1 MSEKPKIAF
10 AVLSTVLVV
19 FSLYTAM
26 FGVFPEMIQRG
37 AHISAVIGL
46 VYIRLFGLDGAGGL
60 SWSRIKFFGLGVFG
74 SAVLGYQFFF
84 YEDVVS
90 RFGSITSYEM
100 PIAILAII
108 LLLDATRRTIGW
120 SMVGLAIFFLV
131 YAFYGRYF
139 PGLLAHRGYDMV
151 RILEQVYLG
160 ADGIYGTPL
169 GVSSTFVII
178 IVVLGALLEK
188 TGASGV
194 LMDIAV
200 SMTRNSRGGPA
211 KAAVVGSSLMG
222 MISGTAVA
230 NVLTTGTISIPL
242 MRRGGYRPAVAGAVE
257 AVASTGGQL
266 MPPIMGAAAFLMA
279 DIMEVPYLDITKAAL
294 LPALLFYIAVFASVH
309 LEAIKT
315 GLKPLESIDI
325 PDVAQSLRNSG
336 HVLLSIP
343 VFIGTLI
350 SGYSV
355 MYSSLAGII
364 CLLALSLLRHSS
376 RLNPRQLIAAAVSA
390 AEAILPVALA
400 TATAGIIIGVVTLTG
415 MGLKFS
421 SFIVSISGNNLLVAL
436 ILTMASS
443 LVLGMGLPTAAAYIL
458 VATLTAPALV
468 SMGVDLMAAHMFVF
482 YSAMLS
488 SITPPVALAEF
499 AAAAICREP
508 PMPPVIKL
516 KSKHKVRILDI
527 PREISAKIRASSA
540 AYTEGDLPANTYAD
554 QPKDVMSYRLGNV
567 LLIKSDVPEEIVY
580 QSTKAVMENLDFMA
594 TVHPAWKKVS
604 KEGII
609 NGFTIPLHP
618 GALRYYREAGVPGIE
633 EFAKSVGN

>member
-1 MSEKPKIAF
+1 MSQFETITQIGNAELSGKAKIAF
-10 AVLSTVLVV
+10 AALSTALVI

-26 FGVFPEMIQRG
+26 FGVFPDMIQRG

-46 VYIRLFGLDGAGGL
+46 VYVRLFGLDSVGGL
-60 SWSRIKFFGLGVFG
+60 SWSRIKFFGLGVIG

-90 RFGSITSYEM
+90 RFGSITNYEM
-100 PIAILAII
+100 PIAVLAII

-309 LEAIKT
+309 LEAVKT

-355 MYSSLAGII
+355 MYSSLAGIV
-364 CLLALSLLRHSS
+364 CLLALSLLRYSS

-436 ILTMASS
+436 VLTMASS

-488 SITPPVALAEF
+488 SITPPVALAAF

-508 PMPPVIKL
+508 PMRVAMISVKFGFVAFLLPYFFVLEPRLLGMGDIGETVGVFAMAVVGVLSLACVLQGYAFGKLTTLSRIVIGMAALAVLMPDLKFKL
-516 KSKHKVRILDI
+516 IGIAAIL
-527 PREISAKIRASSA
+527 A
-540 AYTEGDLPANTYAD
+540 
-554 QPKDVMSYRLGNV
+554 V
-567 LLIKSDVPEEIVY
+567 L
-580 QSTKAVMENLDFMA
+580 A
-594 TVHPAWKKVS
+594 AWKI
-604 KEGII
+604 GQ
-609 NGFTIPLHP
+609 FT
-618 GALRYYREAGVPGIE
+618 
-633 EFAKSVGN
+633 KSNQN

>member
-1 MSEKPKIAF
+1 M
-10 AVLSTVLVV
+10 
-19 FSLYTAM
+19 
-26 FGVFPEMIQRG
+26 
-37 AHISAVIGL
+37 
-46 VYIRLFGLDGAGGL
+46 
-60 SWSRIKFFGLGVFG
+60 GVFG

-488 SITPPVALAEF
+488 SITPPVALAAF

-508 PMPPVIKL
+508 PMRVAMISVKFGFVAFLLPYFFVLEPRLLGMGDIAETLGVFAMAVVGVLSLACVLQGYAFGKL
-516 KSKHKVRILDI
+516 TTFSRFVMGAAALAVLMPDLKFKLIGIAAIL
-527 PREISAKIRASSA
+527 A
-540 AYTEGDLPANTYAD
+540 
-554 QPKDVMSYRLGNV
+554 V
-567 LLIKSDVPEEIVY
+567 LV
-580 QSTKAVMENLDFMA
+580 
-594 TVHPAWKKVS
+594 AWKI
-604 KEGII
+604 GQ
-609 NGFTIPLHP
+609 FTQ
-618 GALRYYREAGVPGIE
+618 
-633 EFAKSVGN
+633 SNQN

>member
-1 MSEKPKIAF
+1 MSQFETITKIGNAEMSGKAKIAF
-10 AVLSTVLVV
+10 ATLSAALVI

-26 FGVFPEMIQRG
+26 FGVFPDMIQRG

-46 VYIRLFGLDGAGGL
+46 VYVRLFGLDSVGGL
-60 SWSRIKFFGLGVFG
+60 SWSRIKIFGLGVIG

-90 RFGSITSYEM
+90 RFGSITNYEM
-100 PIAILAII
+100 PIAVLAII

-120 SMVGLAIFFLV
+120 SMVGLAIFFLI

-309 LEAIKT
+309 LEAVKT

-355 MYSSLAGII
+355 MYSSLAGIV
-364 CLLALSLLRHSS
+364 CLLALSLLRYSS

-436 ILTMASS
+436 VLTMASS

-488 SITPPVALAEF
+488 SITPPVALAAF

-508 PMPPVIKL
+508 PMRVAMISVKFGFVAFLLPYFFVLEPRLLGMGDIGETVGVFAMAVVGVLSLACVLQGYAFGKL
-516 KSKHKVRILDI
+516 TTLSRIFI
-527 PREISAKIRASSA
+527 GIA
-540 AYTEGDLPANTYAD
+540 ALAVLMPDLKFKLIGIAAI
-554 QPKDVMSYRLGNV
+554 LAV
-567 LLIKSDVPEEIVY
+567 L
-580 QSTKAVMENLDFMA
+580 A
-594 TVHPAWKKVS
+594 AWKI
-604 KEGII
+604 GQ
-609 NGFTIPLHP
+609 FT
-618 GALRYYREAGVPGIE
+618 
-633 EFAKSVGN
+633 KSNQN

>member
-1 MSEKPKIAF
+1 MSQLETITKIGNAEMSGKAKIAF
-10 AVLSTVLVV
+10 ATLSAALVI

-26 FGVFPEMIQRG
+26 FGVFPDMIQRG

-46 VYIRLFGLDGAGGL
+46 VYVRLFGLDSVGGL
-60 SWSRIKFFGLGVFG
+60 SWSRIKFFGLGVIG

-90 RFGSITSYEM
+90 RFGSITNYEM
-100 PIAILAII
+100 PIAVLAII

-120 SMVGLAIFFLV
+120 SMVGLAIFFLI

-309 LEAIKT
+309 LEAVKT

-355 MYSSLAGII
+355 MYSSLAGIV
-364 CLLALSLLRHSS
+364 CLLALSLLRYSS

-436 ILTMASS
+436 VLTMASS

-488 SITPPVALAEF
+488 SITPPVALAAF

-508 PMPPVIKL
+508 PMRVAMISVKFGFVAFLLPYFFVLEPRLLGMGDIGETVGVFAMAVVGVLSLACVLQGYAFGKL
-516 KSKHKVRILDI
+516 TTLSRIFI
-527 PREISAKIRASSA
+527 GIA
-540 AYTEGDLPANTYAD
+540 ALAVLMPDLKFKLIGIAAI
-554 QPKDVMSYRLGNV
+554 LAV
-567 LLIKSDVPEEIVY
+567 L
-580 QSTKAVMENLDFMA
+580 A
-594 TVHPAWKKVS
+594 AWKI
-604 KEGII
+604 GQ
-609 NGFTIPLHP
+609 FT
-618 GALRYYREAGVPGIE
+618 
-633 EFAKSVGN
+633 KSNQN

>member
-1 MSEKPKIAF
+1 MSQFETITKIGNAEMSGKAKIAF
-10 AVLSTVLVV
+10 ATLSATLIIL
-19 FSLYTAM
+19 SLYTAM
-26 FGVFPEMIQRG
+26 FGVFPDMIQRG

-46 VYIRLFGLDGAGGL
+46 VYVRLFGLDSVGGL
-60 SWSRIKFFGLGVFG
+60 SWSRIKFFGLGVIG

-90 RFGSITSYEM
+90 RFGSITNYEM
-100 PIAILAII
+100 PIAVLAII

-120 SMVGLAIFFLV
+120 SMVGLAIFFLI

-309 LEAIKT
+309 LEAVKT

-355 MYSSLAGII
+355 MYSSLAGIV
-364 CLLALSLLRHSS
+364 CLLALSLLRYSS

-436 ILTMASS
+436 VLTMASS

-488 SITPPVALAEF
+488 SITPPVALAAF

-508 PMPPVIKL
+508 PMRVAMISVKFGFVAFLLPYFFVLEPRLLGMGDIGETVGVFAMAVVGVLSLACVLQGYAFGKL
-516 KSKHKVRILDI
+516 TTLSRIFI
-527 PREISAKIRASSA
+527 GIA
-540 AYTEGDLPANTYAD
+540 ALAVLMPDLKFKLIGIAAI
-554 QPKDVMSYRLGNV
+554 LAV
-567 LLIKSDVPEEIVY
+567 L
-580 QSTKAVMENLDFMA
+580 A
-594 TVHPAWKKVS
+594 AWKI
-604 KEGII
+604 GQ
-609 NGFTIPLHP
+609 FT
-618 GALRYYREAGVPGIE
+618 
-633 EFAKSVGN
+633 KSNQN

>member
-1 MSEKPKIAF
+1 MSQPETMAPTGDIEMNGKPKMAF
-10 AVLSTVLVV
+10 AALSTALIV

-26 FGVFPEMIQRG
+26 FGVFPDMIQRG

-46 VYIRLFGLDGAGGL
+46 VYIRLFGFSRPGAGMGGL
-60 SWSRIKFFGLGVFG
+60 SLSRMKFFGLGVLG

-120 SMVGLAIFFLV
+120 SMVSLAIFFLI
-131 YAFYGRYF
+131 YALYGRQF
-139 PGLLAHRGYDMV
+139 PDLLAHRGYDLV
-151 RILEQVYLG
+151 RVLEQVYLG

-178 IVVLGALLEK
+178 IVVFGALLEK

-200 SMTRNSRGGPA
+200 SMTRNSKGGPA

-309 LEAIKT
+309 LEAVKL
-315 GLKPLESIDI
+315 GLKPLNGIEV
-325 PDVAQSLRNSG
+325 PDVALSLRNSG
-336 HVLLSIP
+336 HVLISIP
-343 VFIGTLI
+343 IFIGTLI

-355 MYSSLAGII
+355 MYSSLAGIVS
-364 CLLALSLLRHSS
+364 LLALSLLRHSS
-376 RLNPRQLIAAAVSA
+376 RLNPRQLVAAAVSA
-390 AEAILPVALA
+390 SEAILPVALA

-421 SFIVSISGNNLLVAL
+421 SFIVTISNNNLLAAL
-436 ILTMASS
+436 VLTMASS

-488 SITPPVALAEF
+488 SITPPVALAAF

-508 PMPPVIKL
+508 PMRVAMISVKFGFVAFLLPYFFVLEPRLLGMGDIGETVAVFAVAVVGILALACVLQGYAFGKL
-516 KSKHKVRILDI
+516 TTLSRII
-527 PREISAKIRASSA
+527 IGA
-540 AYTEGDLPANTYAD
+540 AALA
-554 QPKDVMSYRLGNV
+554 V
-567 LLIKSDVPEEIVY
+567 LLPDMKFKLIGIV
-580 QSTKAVMENLDFMA
+580 TILAILV
-594 TVHPAWKKVS
+594 AWKI
-604 KEGII
+604 GQI
-609 NGFTIPLHP
+609 T
-618 GALRYYREAGVPGIE
+618 
-633 EFAKSVGN
+633 KSARK

>member
-1 MSEKPKIAF
+1 MSQFETMKQIGDVEMSEKPKIAF
-10 AVLSTVLVV
+10 AALSTVLVV

-26 FGVFPEMIQRG
+26 FGVFPDMIQRG

-46 VYIRLFGLDGAGGL
+46 VYIRLFGLDGAVGL
-60 SWSRIKFFGLGVFG
+60 SWSRIKFFGLGAFG

-309 LEAIKT
+309 LEAIKI

-376 RLNPRQLIAAAVSA
+376 RLNPRQMIAAAVSA

-488 SITPPVALAEF
+488 SITPPVALAAF

-508 PMPPVIKL
+508 PMRVAMISVKFGFVAFLLPYFFVLEPRLLGMGDIAETMGVFAMAVVGVLSLACVLQGYAFGKL
-516 KSKHKVRILDI
+516 TTFSRVVMGAAALAVLMPDLKFNLMGIAAIL
-527 PREISAKIRASSA
+527 A
-540 AYTEGDLPANTYAD
+540 
-554 QPKDVMSYRLGNV
+554 V
-567 LLIKSDVPEEIVY
+567 LV
-580 QSTKAVMENLDFMA
+580 
-594 TVHPAWKKVS
+594 AWKI
-604 KEGII
+604 GQ
-609 NGFTIPLHP
+609 FT
-618 GALRYYREAGVPGIE
+618 
-633 EFAKSVGN
+633 KSNQN

>member
-1 MSEKPKIAF
+1 MDS
-10 AVLSTVLVV
+10 V
-19 FSLYTAM
+19 
-26 FGVFPEMIQRG
+26 
-37 AHISAVIGL
+37 
-46 VYIRLFGLDGAGGL
+46 GGL
-60 SWSRIKFFGLGVFG
+60 SWSRIKFFGLGVIG

-90 RFGSITSYEM
+90 RFGSITNYEM
-100 PIAILAII
+100 PIAVLAII

-120 SMVGLAIFFLV
+120 SMVGLAIFFLI

-309 LEAIKT
+309 LEAVKT

-355 MYSSLAGII
+355 MYSSLAGIV
-364 CLLALSLLRHSS
+364 CLLALSLLRYSS

-415 MGLKFS
+415 IGLKFS

-436 ILTMASS
+436 VLTMASS

-488 SITPPVALAEF
+488 SITPPVALAAF

-508 PMPPVIKL
+508 PMRVAMISVKFGFVAFLLPYFFVLEPRLLGMGDIGETVGVFAMAVVGVLSLACVLQGYAFGKLTTLSRIVIGMAALAVLMPDLKFKL
-516 KSKHKVRILDI
+516 IGIAAIL
-527 PREISAKIRASSA
+527 A
-540 AYTEGDLPANTYAD
+540 
-554 QPKDVMSYRLGNV
+554 V
-567 LLIKSDVPEEIVY
+567 L
-580 QSTKAVMENLDFMA
+580 A
-594 TVHPAWKKVS
+594 AWKI
-604 KEGII
+604 GQ
-609 NGFTIPLHP
+609 FT
-618 GALRYYREAGVPGIE
+618 
-633 EFAKSVGN
+633 KSNQN

>member
-1 MSEKPKIAF
+1 MSQFETITQIGDAEMSGKAKIAF
-10 AVLSTVLVV
+10 ATLSAALVI

-26 FGVFPEMIQRG
+26 FGVFPDMIQRG

-46 VYIRLFGLDGAGGL
+46 VYVRLFGLDSVGGL
-60 SWSRIKFFGLGVFG
+60 SWSRIKFFGLGVIG

-90 RFGSITSYEM
+90 RFGSITNYEM
-100 PIAILAII
+100 PIAVLAII

-139 PGLLAHRGYDMV
+139 PGLLAHRGYDIV

-309 LEAIKT
+309 LEAVKT

-355 MYSSLAGII
+355 MYSSLAGIV
-364 CLLALSLLRHSS
+364 CLLALSLLRYSS

-436 ILTMASS
+436 VLTMASS

-488 SITPPVALAEF
+488 SITPPVALAAF

-508 PMPPVIKL
+508 PMRVAMISVKFGFVAFLLPYFFVLEPRLLGMGDIGETVGVFAMAVVGVLSLACVLQGYAFGKL
-516 KSKHKVRILDI
+516 TTLSRIFI
-527 PREISAKIRASSA
+527 GIA
-540 AYTEGDLPANTYAD
+540 ALAVLMPDLKFKLIGIAAI
-554 QPKDVMSYRLGNV
+554 LAV
-567 LLIKSDVPEEIVY
+567 L
-580 QSTKAVMENLDFMA
+580 A
-594 TVHPAWKKVS
+594 AWKI
-604 KEGII
+604 GQ
-609 NGFTIPLHP
+609 FT
-618 GALRYYREAGVPGIE
+618 
-633 EFAKSVGN
+633 KSNQN

>member
-1 MSEKPKIAF
+1 MSQFETITQIGNAEMSGKAKIAF
-10 AVLSTVLVV
+10 ATLSTALVI

-26 FGVFPEMIQRG
+26 FGVFPDMIQRG

-46 VYIRLFGLDGAGGL
+46 VYVRLFGLDSVGGL
-60 SWSRIKFFGLGVFG
+60 SWSRIKFFGLGVIG

-90 RFGSITSYEM
+90 RFGSITNYEM
-100 PIAILAII
+100 PIAVLAII

-120 SMVGLAIFFLV
+120 SMVGLAIFFLI

-309 LEAIKT
+309 LEAVKT

-325 PDVAQSLRNSG
+325 PDVKQSLRNSG

-376 RLNPRQLIAAAVSA
+376 RLNPRQLITAAVSA

-436 ILTMASS
+436 VLTMASS

-488 SITPPVALAEF
+488 SITPPVALAAF

-508 PMPPVIKL
+508 PMRVAMISVKFGFVAFLLPYFFVLEPRLLGMGDIGETVGVFAMAVVGVLSLACVLQGYAFGKLTTLSRIVIGIAALAVLMPDLKFKL
-516 KSKHKVRILDI
+516 IGIAAIL
-527 PREISAKIRASSA
+527 A
-540 AYTEGDLPANTYAD
+540 
-554 QPKDVMSYRLGNV
+554 V
-567 LLIKSDVPEEIVY
+567 L
-580 QSTKAVMENLDFMA
+580 A
-594 TVHPAWKKVS
+594 AWKI
-604 KEGII
+604 GQ
-609 NGFTIPLHP
+609 FT
-618 GALRYYREAGVPGIE
+618 
-633 EFAKSVGN
+633 KSNQN

>member
-1 MSEKPKIAF
+1 MSQFETIKQVGDVEMSGKPKIAF
-10 AVLSTVLVV
+10 AVLSTMLVV

-26 FGVFPEMIQRG
+26 FGVFPDMIQRG

-46 VYIRLFGLDGAGGL
+46 VYIRLFGLDGVDGL

-488 SITPPVALAEF
+488 SITPPVALAAF

-508 PMPPVIKL
+508 PMRVAMISVKFGFVAFLLPYFFVLEPRLLGMGDIAETLGVFAMAVVGVLSLACVLQGYAFGKL
-516 KSKHKVRILDI
+516 TTFSRFVMGAAALAVLMPDLKFKLMGIAAIL
-527 PREISAKIRASSA
+527 A
-540 AYTEGDLPANTYAD
+540 
-554 QPKDVMSYRLGNV
+554 V
-567 LLIKSDVPEEIVY
+567 LV
-580 QSTKAVMENLDFMA
+580 
-594 TVHPAWKKVS
+594 AWKI
-604 KEGII
+604 GQ
-609 NGFTIPLHP
+609 FT
-618 GALRYYREAGVPGIE
+618 
-633 EFAKSVGN
+633 KSNQN

>member
-1 MSEKPKIAF
+1 M
-10 AVLSTVLVV
+10 
-19 FSLYTAM
+19 
-26 FGVFPEMIQRG
+26 GVI
-37 AHISAVIGL
+37 
-46 VYIRLFGLDGAGGL
+46 
-60 SWSRIKFFGLGVFG
+60 G

-90 RFGSITSYEM
+90 RFGSITNYEM
-100 PIAILAII
+100 PIAILAIV

-120 SMVGLAIFFLV
+120 SMVGLAIFFLI

-309 LEAIKT
+309 LEAVKT

-355 MYSSLAGII
+355 MYSSLAGIV
-364 CLLALSLLRHSS
+364 CLLALSLLRYSS

-436 ILTMASS
+436 VLTMASS

-488 SITPPVALAEF
+488 SITPPVALAAF

-508 PMPPVIKL
+508 PMRVAMISVKFGFVAFLLPYFFVLEPRLLGMGDIGETVGVFAMAVVGVLSLACVLQGYAFGKL
-516 KSKHKVRILDI
+516 TTLSRIFI
-527 PREISAKIRASSA
+527 GIA
-540 AYTEGDLPANTYAD
+540 ALAVLMPDLKFKLIGIAAI
-554 QPKDVMSYRLGNV
+554 LAV
-567 LLIKSDVPEEIVY
+567 L
-580 QSTKAVMENLDFMA
+580 A
-594 TVHPAWKKVS
+594 AWKI
-604 KEGII
+604 GQ
-609 NGFTIPLHP
+609 FT
-618 GALRYYREAGVPGIE
+618 
-633 EFAKSVGN
+633 KSNQN

>member
-1 MSEKPKIAF
+1 MSQFETISQIGNAELSGKAKIAF
-10 AVLSTVLVV
+10 AALSTALVI

-26 FGVFPEMIQRG
+26 FGVFPDMIQRG

-46 VYIRLFGLDGAGGL
+46 VYVRLFGLDSVGGL
-60 SWSRIKFFGLGVFG
+60 SWSRIKFFGLGVIG

-90 RFGSITSYEM
+90 RFGSITNYEM
-100 PIAILAII
+100 PIAVLAII

-120 SMVGLAIFFLV
+120 SMVGLAIFFLI

-309 LEAIKT
+309 LEAVKT

-355 MYSSLAGII
+355 MYSSLAGIV
-364 CLLALSLLRHSS
+364 CLLALSLLRYSS

-436 ILTMASS
+436 VLTMASS

-488 SITPPVALAEF
+488 SITPPVALAAF

-508 PMPPVIKL
+508 PMRVAMISVKFGFVAFLLPYFFVLEPRLLGMGDIGETVGVFAMAVVGVLSLACVLQGYAFGKL
-516 KSKHKVRILDI
+516 TTLSRIFI
-527 PREISAKIRASSA
+527 GIA
-540 AYTEGDLPANTYAD
+540 ALAVLMPDLKFKLIGIAAI
-554 QPKDVMSYRLGNV
+554 LAV
-567 LLIKSDVPEEIVY
+567 L
-580 QSTKAVMENLDFMA
+580 A
-594 TVHPAWKKVS
+594 AWKI
-604 KEGII
+604 GQ
-609 NGFTIPLHP
+609 FT
-618 GALRYYREAGVPGIE
+618 
-633 EFAKSVGN
+633 KSNQN

>member
-1 MSEKPKIAF
+1 MSQFETITQIGNAELSGKAKIAF
-10 AVLSTVLVV
+10 ATLSTALVV

-26 FGVFPEMIQRG
+26 FGVFPDMIQRG

-46 VYIRLFGLDGAGGL
+46 VYVRLFGLDSVGGL
-60 SWSRIKFFGLGVFG
+60 SWSRIKFFGLGVIG

-84 YEDVVS
+84 YEAVVS
-90 RFGSITSYEM
+90 RFGSITNYEM
-100 PIAILAII
+100 PIAVLAII

-120 SMVGLAIFFLV
+120 SMVGLAIFFLI

-309 LEAIKT
+309 LEAVKT

-355 MYSSLAGII
+355 MYSSLAGIV
-364 CLLALSLLRHSS
+364 CLLALSLLRYSS

-436 ILTMASS
+436 VLTMASS

-488 SITPPVALAEF
+488 SITPPVALAAF

-508 PMPPVIKL
+508 PMRVAMISVKFGFVAFLLPYFFVLEPRLLGMGDIGETVGVFAMAVVGVLSLACVLQGYAFGKLTTLSRIVIGIAALAVLMPDLKFKL
-516 KSKHKVRILDI
+516 IGIAAIL
-527 PREISAKIRASSA
+527 A
-540 AYTEGDLPANTYAD
+540 
-554 QPKDVMSYRLGNV
+554 V
-567 LLIKSDVPEEIVY
+567 L
-580 QSTKAVMENLDFMA
+580 A
-594 TVHPAWKKVS
+594 AWKI
-604 KEGII
+604 GQ
-609 NGFTIPLHP
+609 FT
-618 GALRYYREAGVPGIE
+618 
-633 EFAKSVGN
+633 KSNQN

>member
-1 MSEKPKIAF
+1 MSQFETITQIGNAELSGKAKIAF
-10 AVLSTVLVV
+10 AALSTALVI

-26 FGVFPEMIQRG
+26 FGVFPDMIQRG

-46 VYIRLFGLDGAGGL
+46 VYVRLFGLDSVGGL
-60 SWSRIKFFGLGVFG
+60 SWSRIKFFGLGVIG

-90 RFGSITSYEM
+90 RFGSITNYEM
-100 PIAILAII
+100 PIAVLAII

-120 SMVGLAIFFLV
+120 SMVGLAIFFLI

-309 LEAIKT
+309 LEAVKT

-355 MYSSLAGII
+355 MYSSLAGIV
-364 CLLALSLLRHSS
+364 CLLALSLLRYSS

-390 AEAILPVALA
+390 AGAILPVALA

-436 ILTMASS
+436 VLTMASS

-488 SITPPVALAEF
+488 SITPPVALAAF

-508 PMPPVIKL
+508 PMRVAMISVKFGFVAFLLPYFFVLEPRLLGMGDIGETVGVFAMAVVGVLSLACVLQGYAFGKLTTLSRIVIGIAALAVLMPDLKFKL
-516 KSKHKVRILDI
+516 IGIAAIL
-527 PREISAKIRASSA
+527 A
-540 AYTEGDLPANTYAD
+540 
-554 QPKDVMSYRLGNV
+554 V
-567 LLIKSDVPEEIVY
+567 L
-580 QSTKAVMENLDFMA
+580 A
-594 TVHPAWKKVS
+594 AWKI
-604 KEGII
+604 GQ
-609 NGFTIPLHP
+609 FT
-618 GALRYYREAGVPGIE
+618 
-633 EFAKSVGN
+633 KSNQN

>member
-1 MSEKPKIAF
+1 MSQFETITQIGDVEMSEKAKIAF
-10 AVLSTVLVV
+10 AALSTALIV

-26 FGVFPEMIQRG
+26 FGVFPDMIQRG

-46 VYIRLFGLDGAGGL
+46 VYVRLFGLDSVGGL
-60 SWSRIKFFGLGVFG
+60 SWSRIKFFGLGVIG

-90 RFGSITSYEM
+90 RFGSITNYEM
-100 PIAILAII
+100 PIAILAIV

-194 LMDIAV
+194 LMYIAV

-309 LEAIKT
+309 LEAVKT

-355 MYSSLAGII
+355 MYSSLAGIV
-364 CLLALSLLRHSS
+364 CLLALSLLRYSS

-436 ILTMASS
+436 VLTMASS

-488 SITPPVALAEF
+488 SITPPVALAAF

-508 PMPPVIKL
+508 PMRVAMISVKFGFVAFLLPYFFVLEPRLLGMGDIGETVGVFAMAVVGVLSLACVLQGYAFGKL
-516 KSKHKVRILDI
+516 TTLSRIFI
-527 PREISAKIRASSA
+527 GIA
-540 AYTEGDLPANTYAD
+540 ALAVLMPDLKFKLIGIAAI
-554 QPKDVMSYRLGNV
+554 LAV
-567 LLIKSDVPEEIVY
+567 LV
-580 QSTKAVMENLDFMA
+580 
-594 TVHPAWKKVS
+594 AWKI
-604 KEGII
+604 GQ
-609 NGFTIPLHP
+609 FT
-618 GALRYYREAGVPGIE
+618 
-633 EFAKSVGN
+633 KSNQN

>member
-1 MSEKPKIAF
+1 MSQFETITQIGNAELSGKAKIAF
-10 AVLSTVLVV
+10 AALSTALVI

-26 FGVFPEMIQRG
+26 FGVFPDMIQRG

-46 VYIRLFGLDGAGGL
+46 VYVRLFGLNSVGGL
-60 SWSRIKFFGLGVFG
+60 SWSRIKFFGLGVIG

-90 RFGSITSYEM
+90 RFGSITNYEM
-100 PIAILAII
+100 PIAVLAII

-120 SMVGLAIFFLV
+120 SMVGLAIFFLI

-309 LEAIKT
+309 LEAVKT

-355 MYSSLAGII
+355 MYSSLAGIV
-364 CLLALSLLRHSS
+364 CLLALSLLRYSS

-436 ILTMASS
+436 VLTMASS

-488 SITPPVALAEF
+488 SITPPVALAAF

-508 PMPPVIKL
+508 PMRVAMISVKFGFVAFLLPYFFVLEPRLLGMGDIGETVGVFAMAVVGVLSLACVLQGYAFGKLTTLSRIVIGMAALAVLMPDLKFKL
-516 KSKHKVRILDI
+516 IGIAAIL
-527 PREISAKIRASSA
+527 A
-540 AYTEGDLPANTYAD
+540 
-554 QPKDVMSYRLGNV
+554 V
-567 LLIKSDVPEEIVY
+567 L
-580 QSTKAVMENLDFMA
+580 A
-594 TVHPAWKKVS
+594 AWKI
-604 KEGII
+604 GQ
-609 NGFTIPLHP
+609 FT
-618 GALRYYREAGVPGIE
+618 
-633 EFAKSVGN
+633 KSNQN

>member
-1 MSEKPKIAF
+1 MSQFETITQIGNAELSGKAKIAF
-10 AVLSTVLVV
+10 AALSTALVI

-26 FGVFPEMIQRG
+26 FGVFPDMIQRG

-46 VYIRLFGLDGAGGL
+46 VYVRLFGLDSFGGL
-60 SWSRIKFFGLGVFG
+60 SWSRIKFFGLGVIG

-90 RFGSITSYEM
+90 RFGSITNYEM

-139 PGLLAHRGYDMV
+139 PGLLAHRGYDIV

-309 LEAIKT
+309 LEL
-315 GLKPLESIDI
+315 LK
-325 PDVAQSLRNSG
+325 Q
-336 HVLLSIP
+336 
-343 VFIGTLI
+343 
-350 SGYSV
+350 
-355 MYSSLAGII
+355 
-364 CLLALSLLRHSS
+364 
-376 RLNPRQLIAAAVSA
+376 
-390 AEAILPVALA
+390 AEAA
-400 TATAGIIIGVVTLTG
+400 
-415 MGLKFS
+415 
-421 SFIVSISGNNLLVAL
+421 
-436 ILTMASS
+436 
-443 LVLGMGLPTAAAYIL
+443 
-458 VATLTAPALV
+458 
-468 SMGVDLMAAHMFVF
+468 
-482 YSAMLS
+482 
-488 SITPPVALAEF
+488 
-499 AAAAICREP
+499 
-508 PMPPVIKL
+508 
-516 KSKHKVRILDI
+516 
-527 PREISAKIRASSA
+527 
-540 AYTEGDLPANTYAD
+540 
-554 QPKDVMSYRLGNV
+554 
-567 LLIKSDVPEEIVY
+567 
-580 QSTKAVMENLDFMA
+580 
-594 TVHPAWKKVS
+594 
-604 KEGII
+604 
-609 NGFTIPLHP
+609 
-618 GALRYYREAGVPGIE
+618 
-633 EFAKSVGN
+633 

>member
-1 MSEKPKIAF
+1 MSQFETITQIGDAEMSGKAKIAF
-10 AVLSTVLVV
+10 ATLSAALVI

-26 FGVFPEMIQRG
+26 FGVFPDMIQRG

-46 VYIRLFGLDGAGGL
+46 VYVRLFGLDSVGGL
-60 SWSRIKFFGLGVFG
+60 SWSRIKFFGLGVIG
-74 SAVLGYQFFF
+74 SVVLGYQFFF

-90 RFGSITSYEM
+90 RFGSITNYEM
-100 PIAILAII
+100 PIAVLAII

-139 PGLLAHRGYDMV
+139 PGLLAHRGYDIV

-309 LEAIKT
+309 LEAVKT

-355 MYSSLAGII
+355 MYSSLAGIV
-364 CLLALSLLRHSS
+364 CLLALSLLRYSS

-436 ILTMASS
+436 VLTMASS

-488 SITPPVALAEF
+488 SITPPVALAAF

-508 PMPPVIKL
+508 PMRVAMISVKFGFVAFLLPYFFVLEPRLLGMGDIGETVGVFAMAVVGVLSLACVLQGYAFGKL
-516 KSKHKVRILDI
+516 TTLSRIFI
-527 PREISAKIRASSA
+527 GIA
-540 AYTEGDLPANTYAD
+540 ALAVLMPDLKFKLIGIAAI
-554 QPKDVMSYRLGNV
+554 LAV
-567 LLIKSDVPEEIVY
+567 L
-580 QSTKAVMENLDFMA
+580 A
-594 TVHPAWKKVS
+594 AWKI
-604 KEGII
+604 GQ
-609 NGFTIPLHP
+609 FT
-618 GALRYYREAGVPGIE
+618 
-633 EFAKSVGN
+633 KSNQN

>member
-1 MSEKPKIAF
+1 MSQFETITQIGNAEMSGKAKIAF
-10 AVLSTVLVV
+10 ATLSTALVI

-26 FGVFPEMIQRG
+26 FGVFPDMIQRG

-46 VYIRLFGLDGAGGL
+46 VYVRLFGLDSVSGL
-60 SWSRIKFFGLGVFG
+60 SWSRIKFFGLGVIG
-74 SAVLGYQFFF
+74 SVVLGYQFFF
-84 YEDVVS
+84 YENVVS
-90 RFGSITSYEM
+90 RFGSITNYEM

-200 SMTRNSRGGPA
+200 SMTRKSRGGPA

-309 LEAIKT
+309 LEAVKT
-315 GLKPLESIDI
+315 GLKPLQSIDI
-325 PDVAQSLRNSG
+325 PDVKQSLRNSG

-355 MYSSLAGII
+355 MYSSLAGIV
-364 CLLALSLLRHSS
+364 CLLALSLLRYSS

-436 ILTMASS
+436 VLTMASS

-488 SITPPVALAEF
+488 SITPPVALAAF

-508 PMPPVIKL
+508 PMRVAMISVKFGFVAFLLPYFFVLEPRLLGMGDIGETVGVFAMAVVGVLSLACVLQGYAFGKLTTLSRIVIGVAALAGLMPDLKFKL
-516 KSKHKVRILDI
+516 IGIAAIL
-527 PREISAKIRASSA
+527 A
-540 AYTEGDLPANTYAD
+540 
-554 QPKDVMSYRLGNV
+554 V
-567 LLIKSDVPEEIVY
+567 L
-580 QSTKAVMENLDFMA
+580 A
-594 TVHPAWKKVS
+594 AWKI
-604 KEGII
+604 GQ
-609 NGFTIPLHP
+609 FT
-618 GALRYYREAGVPGIE
+618 
-633 EFAKSVGN
+633 KSNQN

>member
-1 MSEKPKIAF
+1 MSQFETITQIGNAELSGKAKIAF
-10 AVLSTVLVV
+10 AALSTALVI

-26 FGVFPEMIQRG
+26 FGVFPDMIQRG

-46 VYIRLFGLDGAGGL
+46 VYVRLFGLDSVGGL
-60 SWSRIKFFGLGVFG
+60 SWSRIKFFGLGVIG

-90 RFGSITSYEM
+90 RFGSITNYEM
-100 PIAILAII
+100 PIAVLAII

-120 SMVGLAIFFLV
+120 SMVGLAIFFLI

-309 LEAIKT
+309 LEAVKT

-355 MYSSLAGII
+355 MYSSLAGIV
-364 CLLALSLLRHSS
+364 CLLALSLLRYSS
-376 RLNPRQLIAAAVSA
+376 RLNPRQLIASAVSA

-436 ILTMASS
+436 VLTMASS

-488 SITPPVALAEF
+488 SITPPVALAAF

-508 PMPPVIKL
+508 PMRVAMISVKFGFVAFLLPYFFVLEPRLLGMGDIGETVGVFAMAVVGVLSLACVLQGYAFGKLTTLSRIVIGIAALAVLMPDLKFKL
-516 KSKHKVRILDI
+516 IGIAAIL
-527 PREISAKIRASSA
+527 A
-540 AYTEGDLPANTYAD
+540 
-554 QPKDVMSYRLGNV
+554 V
-567 LLIKSDVPEEIVY
+567 L
-580 QSTKAVMENLDFMA
+580 A
-594 TVHPAWKKVS
+594 AWKI
-604 KEGII
+604 GQ
-609 NGFTIPLHP
+609 FT
-618 GALRYYREAGVPGIE
+618 
-633 EFAKSVGN
+633 KSNQN

>member
-1 MSEKPKIAF
+1 MSQFETMKQIGDVEMSEKPKIAF

-26 FGVFPEMIQRG
+26 FGVFPDMIQRG

-46 VYIRLFGLDGAGGL
+46 VYIRLFGLDGVGGL

-309 LEAIKT
+309 LEAIKI

-488 SITPPVALAEF
+488 SITPPVALAAF

-508 PMPPVIKL
+508 PMRVAMISVKFGFVAFLLPYFFVLEPRL
-516 KSKHKVRILDI
+516 LGMGDI
-527 PREISAKIRASSA
+527 PETLGVFAMAVVGVLSLACVLQGYAFGKLTTFSRFVMGA
-540 AYTEGDLPANTYAD
+540 AALAVLMPDLKFNLMGIAAI
-554 QPKDVMSYRLGNV
+554 LAV
-567 LLIKSDVPEEIVY
+567 LV
-580 QSTKAVMENLDFMA
+580 
-594 TVHPAWKKVS
+594 AWKI
-604 KEGII
+604 GQ
-609 NGFTIPLHP
+609 FT
-618 GALRYYREAGVPGIE
+618 
-633 EFAKSVGN
+633 KSNQN

>member
-1 MSEKPKIAF
+1 MSQFETITQIGNAELSGKAKIAF
-10 AVLSTVLVV
+10 AALSTALVI

-26 FGVFPEMIQRG
+26 FGVFPDMIQRG

-46 VYIRLFGLDGAGGL
+46 VYVRLFGLNSVGGL
-60 SWSRIKFFGLGVFG
+60 SWSRIKFFGLGVIG

-90 RFGSITSYEM
+90 RFGSITNYEM
-100 PIAILAII
+100 PIAVLAII

-120 SMVGLAIFFLV
+120 SMVGLAIFFLI

-309 LEAIKT
+309 LEAVKT

-355 MYSSLAGII
+355 MYSSLAGIV
-364 CLLALSLLRHSS
+364 CLLALSLLRYSS

-436 ILTMASS
+436 VLTMASS

-488 SITPPVALAEF
+488 SITPPVALAAF

-508 PMPPVIKL
+508 PMRVAMISVKFGFVAFLLPYFFVLEPRLLGMGDIGETVGVFAMAVVGVLSLACVLQGYAFGKLTTLSRIVIGIAALAVLMPDLKFKL
-516 KSKHKVRILDI
+516 IGIAAIL
-527 PREISAKIRASSA
+527 A
-540 AYTEGDLPANTYAD
+540 
-554 QPKDVMSYRLGNV
+554 V
-567 LLIKSDVPEEIVY
+567 L
-580 QSTKAVMENLDFMA
+580 A
-594 TVHPAWKKVS
+594 AWKI
-604 KEGII
+604 GQ
-609 NGFTIPLHP
+609 FT
-618 GALRYYREAGVPGIE
+618 
-633 EFAKSVGN
+633 KSNQN

>member
-1 MSEKPKIAF
+1 MSQFETITQIGNAELIGKAKIAF
-10 AVLSTVLVV
+10 AALSTALVT

-26 FGVFPEMIQRG
+26 FGVFPDMIQRG

-46 VYIRLFGLDGAGGL
+46 VYVRLFGLNSVGGL
-60 SWSRIKFFGLGVFG
+60 SWSRIKFFGLGVIG
-74 SAVLGYQFFF
+74 SVVLGYQFFF

-90 RFGSITSYEM
+90 RFGSITNYEM
-100 PIAILAII
+100 PIAVLAII

-120 SMVGLAIFFLV
+120 SMVGLAIFFLI

-309 LEAIKT
+309 LEAVKT

-355 MYSSLAGII
+355 MYSSLAGIV
-364 CLLALSLLRHSS
+364 CLLALSLLRYSS

-436 ILTMASS
+436 VLTMASS

-488 SITPPVALAEF
+488 SITPPVALAAF

-508 PMPPVIKL
+508 PMRVAMISVKFGFVAFLLPYFFVLEPRLLGMGDIGETVGVFAMAVVGVLSLACVLQGYAFGKLTTLSRIVIGMAALAVLMPDLKFKL
-516 KSKHKVRILDI
+516 IGIAAIL
-527 PREISAKIRASSA
+527 A
-540 AYTEGDLPANTYAD
+540 
-554 QPKDVMSYRLGNV
+554 V
-567 LLIKSDVPEEIVY
+567 L
-580 QSTKAVMENLDFMA
+580 A
-594 TVHPAWKKVS
+594 AWKI
-604 KEGII
+604 GQ
-609 NGFTIPLHP
+609 FT
-618 GALRYYREAGVPGIE
+618 
-633 EFAKSVGN
+633 KSNQN

>member
-1 MSEKPKIAF
+1 MSQFETITKVGNAEMSGKAKIAF
-10 AVLSTVLVV
+10 ATLSDALVI

-26 FGVFPEMIQRG
+26 FGVFPDMIQRG

-46 VYIRLFGLDGAGGL
+46 VYVRLFGLDSVGGL
-60 SWSRIKFFGLGVFG
+60 SWSRIKFFGLGVIG

-90 RFGSITSYEM
+90 RFGSITNYEM
-100 PIAILAII
+100 PIAVLAII

-309 LEAIKT
+309 LEAVKT

-355 MYSSLAGII
+355 MYSSLAGIV
-364 CLLALSLLRHSS
+364 CLLALSLLRYSS

-436 ILTMASS
+436 VLTMASS

-488 SITPPVALAEF
+488 SITPPVALAAF

-508 PMPPVIKL
+508 PMRVAMISVKFGFVAFLLPYFFVLEPRLLGMGDIGETVGVFAMAVVGVLSLACVLQGYAFGKL
-516 KSKHKVRILDI
+516 TTLSRIFI
-527 PREISAKIRASSA
+527 GIA
-540 AYTEGDLPANTYAD
+540 ALAVLMPDLKFKLIGIAAI
-554 QPKDVMSYRLGNV
+554 LAV
-567 LLIKSDVPEEIVY
+567 L
-580 QSTKAVMENLDFMA
+580 A
-594 TVHPAWKKVS
+594 AWKI
-604 KEGII
+604 GQ
-609 NGFTIPLHP
+609 FT
-618 GALRYYREAGVPGIE
+618 
-633 EFAKSVGN
+633 KSNQN

>member
-1 MSEKPKIAF
+1 MSQFETITQIGNAEMSGKAKIAF
-10 AVLSTVLVV
+10 ATLSTALVI

-26 FGVFPEMIQRG
+26 FGVFPDMIQRG

-46 VYIRLFGLDGAGGL
+46 VYVRLFGLDSVGGL
-60 SWSRIKFFGLGVFG
+60 SWSRIKFFGLGVIG

-90 RFGSITSYEM
+90 RFGSITNYEM
-100 PIAILAII
+100 PIAVLAII

-120 SMVGLAIFFLV
+120 SMVGLAIFFLI

-309 LEAIKT
+309 LEAVKT

-355 MYSSLAGII
+355 MYSSLAGIV
-364 CLLALSLLRHSS
+364 CLLALSLLRYSS

-436 ILTMASS
+436 VLTMASS

-488 SITPPVALAEF
+488 SITPPVALAAF

-508 PMPPVIKL
+508 PMRVAMISVKFGFVAFLLPYFFVLEPRLLGMGDIGETVGVFAMAVVGVLSLACVLQGYAFGKLTTLSRIVIGMAALAVLMPDLKFKL
-516 KSKHKVRILDI
+516 IGIAAIL
-527 PREISAKIRASSA
+527 A
-540 AYTEGDLPANTYAD
+540 
-554 QPKDVMSYRLGNV
+554 V
-567 LLIKSDVPEEIVY
+567 L
-580 QSTKAVMENLDFMA
+580 A
-594 TVHPAWKKVS
+594 AWKI
-604 KEGII
+604 GQ
-609 NGFTIPLHP
+609 FT
-618 GALRYYREAGVPGIE
+618 
-633 EFAKSVGN
+633 KSNQN

>member
-1 MSEKPKIAF
+1 MKKIWDVEMSEKPKIAF
-10 AVLSTVLVV
+10 AILSTVLVA

-26 FGVFPEMIQRG
+26 FGVFPDMIQRG

-46 VYIRLFGLDGAGGL
+46 VYIRLFGVDGAGGL
-60 SWSRIKFFGLGVFG
+60 SWSRINFFVLGVFG

-242 MRRGGYRPAVAGAVE
+242 MRRGGYQPAVAGAVE

-309 LEAIKT
+309 LEAVKT
-315 GLKPLESIDI
+315 GLKPLESSDI

-488 SITPPVALAEF
+488 SITPPVALAAF

-508 PMPPVIKL
+508 PMRVAMISVKFGFVAFLLPYFFVLEPRLLGMGDITETLAVFAMAVVGVLSLACVLQGYAVGKL
-516 KSKHKVRILDI
+516 TTFSRFVMGAAALAVLMPDLKFKLMGIAAIL
-527 PREISAKIRASSA
+527 A
-540 AYTEGDLPANTYAD
+540 
-554 QPKDVMSYRLGNV
+554 V
-567 LLIKSDVPEEIVY
+567 LV
-580 QSTKAVMENLDFMA
+580 
-594 TVHPAWKKVS
+594 AWKI
-604 KEGII
+604 GQ
-609 NGFTIPLHP
+609 FT
-618 GALRYYREAGVPGIE
+618 
-633 EFAKSVGN
+633 KSNQN

>member
-1 MSEKPKIAF
+1 MSQFETITQIGNAELSGKAKIAF
-10 AVLSTVLVV
+10 AALSTALVI

-26 FGVFPEMIQRG
+26 FGVFPDMIQRG

-46 VYIRLFGLDGAGGL
+46 VYVRLFGLDSVGGL
-60 SWSRIKFFGLGVFG
+60 SWSRIKFFGLGVIG

-90 RFGSITSYEM
+90 RFGSITNYEM
-100 PIAILAII
+100 PIAVLAII

-120 SMVGLAIFFLV
+120 SMVGLAIFFLI

-309 LEAIKT
+309 LEAVKT

-355 MYSSLAGII
+355 MYSSLAGIV
-364 CLLALSLLRHSS
+364 CLLALSLLRYSS

-436 ILTMASS
+436 VLTMASS

-488 SITPPVALAEF
+488 SITPPVALAAF

-508 PMPPVIKL
+508 PMRVAMISVKFGFVAFLLPYFFVLEPRLLGMGDSGETVGVFAMAVVGVLSLACVLQGYAFGKLTTLSRIVIGMAALAVLMPDLKFKL
-516 KSKHKVRILDI
+516 IGIAAIL
-527 PREISAKIRASSA
+527 A
-540 AYTEGDLPANTYAD
+540 
-554 QPKDVMSYRLGNV
+554 V
-567 LLIKSDVPEEIVY
+567 L
-580 QSTKAVMENLDFMA
+580 A
-594 TVHPAWKKVS
+594 AWKI
-604 KEGII
+604 GQ
-609 NGFTIPLHP
+609 FT
-618 GALRYYREAGVPGIE
+618 
-633 EFAKSVGN
+633 KSNQN

>member
-1 MSEKPKIAF
+1 MSQFETITQIGNAEMSGKAKIAF
-10 AVLSTVLVV
+10 ATLSTALVI

-26 FGVFPEMIQRG
+26 FGVFPDMIQRG

-46 VYIRLFGLDGAGGL
+46 VYVRLFGLDSVGGL
-60 SWSRIKFFGLGVFG
+60 SWSRIKFFGLGVIG

-90 RFGSITSYEM
+90 RFGSITNYEM

-120 SMVGLAIFFLV
+120 SMVGLAIFFLI

-309 LEAIKT
+309 LEAVKT

-355 MYSSLAGII
+355 MYSSLAGIV
-364 CLLALSLLRHSS
+364 CLLALSLLRYSS

-390 AEAILPVALA
+390 ADAIIPVALA

-436 ILTMASS
+436 VLTMASS

-488 SITPPVALAEF
+488 SITPPVALAAF

-508 PMPPVIKL
+508 PMRVAMISVKFGFVAFLLPYFFVLEPRLLGMGDIGETVGVFAMAVVGVLSLACVLQGYAFGKLTTLSRIVIGIAALAVLMPDLKFKL
-516 KSKHKVRILDI
+516 IGIAAIL
-527 PREISAKIRASSA
+527 A
-540 AYTEGDLPANTYAD
+540 
-554 QPKDVMSYRLGNV
+554 V
-567 LLIKSDVPEEIVY
+567 LV
-580 QSTKAVMENLDFMA
+580 
-594 TVHPAWKKVS
+594 AWKI
-604 KEGII
+604 GQ
-609 NGFTIPLHP
+609 FT
-618 GALRYYREAGVPGIE
+618 
-633 EFAKSVGN
+633 KSNQN

>member
-1 MSEKPKIAF
+1 MSQFETITQIGNAELSGKAKIAF
-10 AVLSTVLVV
+10 ATLSTALVI

-26 FGVFPEMIQRG
+26 FGVFPDMIQRG

-46 VYIRLFGLDGAGGL
+46 VYVRLFGLDSVGGL
-60 SWSRIKFFGLGVFG
+60 SWSRIKFFGLGLIG

-90 RFGSITSYEM
+90 RFGSITNYEM
-100 PIAILAII
+100 PIAVLAII

-120 SMVGLAIFFLV
+120 SMVGLAIFFLI

-309 LEAIKT
+309 LEAVKT

-355 MYSSLAGII
+355 MYSSLAGIV
-364 CLLALSLLRHSS
+364 CLLALSLLRYSS

-436 ILTMASS
+436 VLTMASS

-488 SITPPVALAEF
+488 SITPPVALAAF

-508 PMPPVIKL
+508 PMRVAMISVKFGFVAFLLPYFFVLEPRLLGMGDIGETVGVFAMAVVGVLSLACVLQGYAFGKLTTLSRIVIGIAALAVLMPDLKFKL
-516 KSKHKVRILDI
+516 IGIAAIL
-527 PREISAKIRASSA
+527 A
-540 AYTEGDLPANTYAD
+540 
-554 QPKDVMSYRLGNV
+554 V
-567 LLIKSDVPEEIVY
+567 L
-580 QSTKAVMENLDFMA
+580 A
-594 TVHPAWKKVS
+594 AWKI
-604 KEGII
+604 GQ
-609 NGFTIPLHP
+609 FT
-618 GALRYYREAGVPGIE
+618 
-633 EFAKSVGN
+633 KSNQN

>member
-1 MSEKPKIAF
+1 MSQLETITKIGNAEMSGKAKIAF
-10 AVLSTVLVV
+10 ATLSAALII

-26 FGVFPEMIQRG
+26 FGVFPDMIQRG

-46 VYIRLFGLDGAGGL
+46 VYVRLFGLDSVGGL
-60 SWSRIKFFGLGVFG
+60 SWSRIKFFGLGVIG

-90 RFGSITSYEM
+90 RFGSITNYEM
-100 PIAILAII
+100 PIAVLAII

-120 SMVGLAIFFLV
+120 SMVGLAIFFLI

-309 LEAIKT
+309 LEAVKT

-355 MYSSLAGII
+355 MYSSLAGIV
-364 CLLALSLLRHSS
+364 CLLALSLLRYSS

-436 ILTMASS
+436 VLTMASS

-488 SITPPVALAEF
+488 SITPPVALAAF

-508 PMPPVIKL
+508 PMRVAMISVKFGFVAFLLPYFFVLEPRLLGMGDIGETVGVFAMAVVGVLSLACVLQGYAFGKL
-516 KSKHKVRILDI
+516 TTLSRIFI
-527 PREISAKIRASSA
+527 GIA
-540 AYTEGDLPANTYAD
+540 ALAVLMPDLKFKLIGIAAI
-554 QPKDVMSYRLGNV
+554 LAV
-567 LLIKSDVPEEIVY
+567 LV
-580 QSTKAVMENLDFMA
+580 
-594 TVHPAWKKVS
+594 AWKI
-604 KEGII
+604 GQ
-609 NGFTIPLHP
+609 FT
-618 GALRYYREAGVPGIE
+618 
-633 EFAKSVGN
+633 KSNQN

>member
-1 MSEKPKIAF
+1 MSQFETITQIGNAEMSGKAKIAF
-10 AVLSTVLVV
+10 ATLSTALVI

-26 FGVFPEMIQRG
+26 FGVFPDMIQRG

-46 VYIRLFGLDGAGGL
+46 VYVRLFGLDSVGGL
-60 SWSRIKFFGLGVFG
+60 SWSRIKFFGLGVIG

-90 RFGSITSYEM
+90 RFGSITNYEM
-100 PIAILAII
+100 PIAVLAII

-120 SMVGLAIFFLV
+120 SMVGLAIFFLI

-309 LEAIKT
+309 LEAVKT

-355 MYSSLAGII
+355 MYSSLAGIV
-364 CLLALSLLRHSS
+364 CLLALSLLRYSS
-376 RLNPRQLIAAAVSA
+376 RLSPRQLIAAAVSA

-436 ILTMASS
+436 VLTMASS

-488 SITPPVALAEF
+488 SITPPVALAAF

-508 PMPPVIKL
+508 PMRVAMISVKFGFVAFLLPYFFVLEPRLLGMGDIGETVGVFAMAVVGVLSLACVLQGYAFGKLTTLSRIVIGIAALAVLMPDLKFKL
-516 KSKHKVRILDI
+516 IGIAAIL
-527 PREISAKIRASSA
+527 A
-540 AYTEGDLPANTYAD
+540 
-554 QPKDVMSYRLGNV
+554 V
-567 LLIKSDVPEEIVY
+567 L
-580 QSTKAVMENLDFMA
+580 A
-594 TVHPAWKKVS
+594 AWKI
-604 KEGII
+604 GQ
-609 NGFTIPLHP
+609 FT
-618 GALRYYREAGVPGIE
+618 
-633 EFAKSVGN
+633 KSNQN

>member
-1 MSEKPKIAF
+1 MSQFETITQIGNAEMSGKAKIAF
-10 AVLSTVLVV
+10 ATLSAALVI

-26 FGVFPEMIQRG
+26 FGVFPDMIQRG

-46 VYIRLFGLDGAGGL
+46 VYVRLFGLDSVGGL
-60 SWSRIKFFGLGVFG
+60 SWSRIKFFGLGVIG

-90 RFGSITSYEM
+90 RFGSITNYEM
-100 PIAILAII
+100 PIAVLAII

-120 SMVGLAIFFLV
+120 SMVGLAIFFLI

-309 LEAIKT
+309 LEAVKT

-355 MYSSLAGII
+355 MYSSLAGIV
-364 CLLALSLLRHSS
+364 CLLALSLLRYSS

-436 ILTMASS
+436 VLTMASS

-488 SITPPVALAEF
+488 SITPPVALAAF

-508 PMPPVIKL
+508 PMRVAMISVKFGFVAFLLPYFFVLEPRLLGMGDIGETVGVFAMAVVGVLSLACVLQGYAFGKLTTLSRIVIGIAALAVLMPDLKFKL
-516 KSKHKVRILDI
+516 IGIAAIL
-527 PREISAKIRASSA
+527 A
-540 AYTEGDLPANTYAD
+540 
-554 QPKDVMSYRLGNV
+554 V
-567 LLIKSDVPEEIVY
+567 LV
-580 QSTKAVMENLDFMA
+580 
-594 TVHPAWKKVS
+594 AWKI
-604 KEGII
+604 GQ
-609 NGFTIPLHP
+609 FT
-618 GALRYYREAGVPGIE
+618 
-633 EFAKSVGN
+633 KSNQN

>member
-1 MSEKPKIAF
+1 M
-10 AVLSTVLVV
+10 
-19 FSLYTAM
+19 
-26 FGVFPEMIQRG
+26 GVI
-37 AHISAVIGL
+37 
-46 VYIRLFGLDGAGGL
+46 
-60 SWSRIKFFGLGVFG
+60 G

-90 RFGSITSYEM
+90 RFGSITNYEM
-100 PIAILAII
+100 PIAVLAII

-120 SMVGLAIFFLV
+120 SMVGLAIFFLI

-309 LEAIKT
+309 LEAVKT

-355 MYSSLAGII
+355 MYSSLAGIV
-364 CLLALSLLRHSS
+364 CLLALSLLRYSS

-436 ILTMASS
+436 VLTMASS

-488 SITPPVALAEF
+488 SITPPVALAAF

-508 PMPPVIKL
+508 PMRVAMISVKFGFVAFLLPYFFVLEPRLLGMGDIGETVGVFAMAVVGVLSLACVLQGYAFGKL
-516 KSKHKVRILDI
+516 TTLSRIFI
-527 PREISAKIRASSA
+527 GIA
-540 AYTEGDLPANTYAD
+540 ALAVLMPDLKFKLIGIAAI
-554 QPKDVMSYRLGNV
+554 LAV
-567 LLIKSDVPEEIVY
+567 L
-580 QSTKAVMENLDFMA
+580 A
-594 TVHPAWKKVS
+594 AWKI
-604 KEGII
+604 GQ
-609 NGFTIPLHP
+609 FT
-618 GALRYYREAGVPGIE
+618 
-633 EFAKSVGN
+633 KSNQN